1 MNKLNLTPIGRITLI
16 KYLIISQVTC
26 NHLFITLPNPQPVII
41 KELNSIILRFLLIY
55 DVNGVKRKIVAQK
68 F

>member
-1 MNKLNLTPIGRITLI
+1 MNKLNLTPIERITLI
-16 KYLIISQVTC
+16 KYLIIFQV

>member
-1 MNKLNLTPIGRITLI
+1 MNKLNLTPIERITLI
-16 KYLIISQVTC
+16 KYLIISQV

>member
-1 MNKLNLTPIGRITLI
+1 MKKLNLTPIGRITLI
-16 KYLIISQVTC
+16 KYLIISQV

>member
-1 MNKLNLTPIGRITLI
+1 MNKLNLTPIERITLI
-16 KYLIISQVTC
+16 KYLIISQV
-26 NHLFITLPNPQPVII
+26 NHLFITLPNPQPVIF

>member
-16 KYLIISQVTC
+16 KYLIISQV
-26 NHLFITLPNPQPVII
+26 NHLFITLPNPQPVIS